1 MGELRHVL
9 LVEDEP
15 DLRELV
21 RLALSAVG
29 RIEVTVCA
37 DGHTALEA
45 FDAARHDLVL
55 LDVMM
60 PGIDGPETLRRL
72 RLLPGG
78 ALVPAVFLTAR
89 TRTDLDGVDG
99 VDGVAAAAVIAK
111 PFDPLTL
118 SAELQA
124 IYRALQSG
132 DPSDKGLSEKHPPE
146 RRSWS

>member
-29 RIEVTVCA
+29 RMEVTICA
-37 DGHTALEA
+37 DGQTALETFNA
-45 FDAARHDLVL
+45 GCHDLVL

-60 PGIDGPETLRRL
+60 PGMDGPETLRRL

-78 ALVPAVFLTAR
+78 AAVPAVFLTAR
-89 TRTDLDGVDG
+89 TRTDLDG

-118 SAELQA
+118 AAELQA
-124 IYRALQSG
+124 IYQALPRRDNPG
-132 DPSDKGLSEKHPPE
+132 GPPSEPIPTE

>member
-29 RIEVTVCA
+29 RMEVTICA
-37 DGHTALEA
+37 DGQTALETFNA
-45 FDAARHDLVL
+45 GCHDLVL

-60 PGIDGPETLRRL
+60 PGMDGPETLRRL

-78 ALVPAVFLTAR
+78 AAVPAVFSDGAHQ
-89 TRTDLDGVDG
+89 RTDLDG

-118 SAELQA
+118 AAELQA
-124 IYRALQSG
+124 IYQGSAT
-132 DPSDKGLSEKHPPE
+132 P
-146 RRSWS
+146 

>member
-29 RIEVTVCA
+29 RMEVTICA
-37 DGHTALEA
+37 DGQAALETFNA
-45 FDAARHDLVL
+45 GCHDLVL

-60 PGIDGPETLRRL
+60 PGMDGPETLRRL

-78 ALVPAVFLTAR
+78 AAVPAVFLTAR
-89 TRTDLDGVDG
+89 TRTDLDG

-118 SAELQA
+118 AAELQA
-124 IYRALQSG
+124 IYQALPRRDNPG
-132 DPSDKGLSEKHPPE
+132 GPPSEPIPTE

>member
-37 DGHTALEA
+37 DGQTALET

-60 PGIDGPETLRRL
+60 PGMDGPETLRRL
-72 RLLPGG
+72 RGLPGG
-78 ALVPAVFLTAR
+78 AAVPAVFLTAR

-99 VDGVAAAAVIAK
+99 VAAAAVIAK
-111 PFDPLTL
+111 PIDPLTL
-118 SAELQA
+118 AADLHA
-124 IYRALQSG
+124 IYQALPPRDRA
-132 DPSDKGLSEKHPPE
+132 DDAPSEPILTE